1 MNTDKRKC
9 FLMNRP
15 AAAWSFI
22 FTTLVLASFFCLSC
36 DDDNTVARSDSR
48 LILSADPSEIGIT
61 GTSSLTVQGT
71 NENGVPLPDGTTV
84 TFSVDQAGRVDPA
97 AVQLVNGTATTTYFA
112 TFSSGE
118 ITITATSGSVQA
130 RTTITVA
137 DNIEEN
143 VFVSANP
150 GTLPSG
156 GGTSVISAVV
166 TDDSGRPIANIGVDF
181 STTSGTLQSG
191 GDTIETNS
199 SGVATDVLN
208 TTETTTVTATTDN
221 DFRGQTTILVGVGR
235 VICHM
240 AVSTDTPSVD
250 EVVSFFDTSDNPG
263 NQIVSFHWEFG
274 DGESAEGPNVQHSYD
289 TEGTFE
295 VVHSVIDRQGNT
307 IFCDPVPIEV
317 SP

>member
-1 MNTDKRKC
+1 MTRRLR
-9 FLMNRP
+9 FV
-15 AAAWSFI
+15 AV
-22 FTTLVLASFFCLSC
+22 VLLFPLFSISC
-36 DDDNTVARSDSR
+36 DDDNTVAGSNSR
-48 LILSADPSEIGIT
+48 LILSAEPSEIGIS
-61 GTSSLTVQGT
+61 GTSALTVQGT
-71 NENGVPLPDGTTV
+71 DENGTPLPDGTTV
-84 TFSVDQAGRVDPA
+84 SFSVDQAGRVDPA

-150 GTLPSG
+150 GNFPSG

-166 TDDSGRPIANIGVDF
+166 TDDSGRPIANIGVEF

-191 GDTIETNS
+191 GATIETNS

-208 TTETTTVTATTDN
+208 TTESATVTATTDN
-221 DFRGQTTILVGVGR
+221 NFSGQTTILVGVGR

-240 AVSTDTPSVD
+240 AVNNETPAVD

-263 NQIVSFHWEFG
+263 NQIVSYHWEFG

-289 TEGTFE
+289 AEGTFE

-307 IFCDPVPIEV
+307 IFCDPVPIDV

>member
-1 MNTDKRKC
+1 MTRRLRFVAVMLLC
-9 FLMNRP
+9 
-15 AAAWSFI
+15 
-22 FTTLVLASFFCLSC
+22 CLFSISC
-36 DDDNTVARSDSR
+36 DEDNSVAGSNSR
-48 LILSADPSEIGIT
+48 LILSAEPSEIGIS

-71 NENGVPLPDGTTV
+71 EEDGAPLPDGTTV
-84 TFSVDQAGRVDPA
+84 SFSVDQAGRVDPA

-150 GTLPSG
+150 GTFPSG

-191 GDTIETNS
+191 GATIETNS

-208 TTETTTVTATTDN
+208 TTETATVTATTDN
-221 DFRGQTTILVGVGR
+221 EFSGQTTVLVGVGR

-240 AVSTDTPSVD
+240 AVSTSTPSID
-250 EVVSFFDTSDNPG
+250 EIVSFFDTSDNPE
-263 NQIVSFHWEFG
+263 NQIVSYHWEFG
-274 DGESAEGPNVQHSYD
+274 DGESAEGPNVQHAYD
-289 TEGTFE
+289 VEGTFE

-307 IFCDPVPIEV
+307 IVCDPVPIDV

>member
-1 MNTDKRKC
+1 MNTEEHRLLVGIT
-9 FLMNRP
+9 FLLLL
-15 AAAWSFI
+15 
-22 FTTLVLASFFCLSC
+22 TLVCVSC
-36 DDDNTVARSDSR
+36 EDGNTVAGGNSR
-48 LILSADPSEIGIT
+48 LLLSADPSEIGIT

-71 NENGVPLPDGTTV
+71 EEDGTPLPDGTTV

-97 AVQLVNGTATTTYFA
+97 AVKLVNGIAATTYFA

-118 ITITATSGSVQA
+118 ITVTATSGSVQA

-137 DNIEEN
+137 DNIAEN

-150 GTLPSG
+150 GSFPSG
-156 GGTSVISAVV
+156 GGTSIISAVV
-166 TDDSGRPIANIGVDF
+166 TDDSGRPIPNIGVRF

-191 GDTIETNS
+191 GSPIETNN

-208 TTETTTVTATTDN
+208 TTEAATVTATTDN
-221 DFRGQTTILVGVGR
+221 GFSGQTTVLVGVGR

-240 AVSTDTPSVD
+240 AVNTDTPDVD

-274 DGESAEGPNVQHSYD
+274 DGASAEGPNVQHAYH

-307 IFCDPVPIEV
+307 IFCDPFPIEV
-317 SP
+317 SE